1 MRKTSPF
8 IYLVPRFSAKMSE
21 AELSAAESGNQQDTG
36 SYCASSIVYVFNQES
51 FAPDVYSLNELIDM
65 S

>member
-1 MRKTSPF
+1 
-8 IYLVPRFSAKMSE
+8 MSE